1 MCLCLCDTVE
11 SGICQYCKALCV
23 SLSTAVECGI
33 CQNQCQTLCL
43 CLSNLG
49 ECGICQH
56 VQLCVVV
63 STPPFLSVEY
73 VNM

>member
-1 MCLCLCDTVE
+1 MSVSAILLKVEYVNIVKHYVSVSPPLLSVEYVKISVKHCLCF
-11 SGICQYCKALCV
+11 
-23 SLSTAVECGI
+23 
-33 CQNQCQTLCL
+33 
-43 CLSNLG
+43 SNLG

-63 STPPFLSVEY
+63 SPPFLSVEY